1 MTKSSK
7 VKPAQVQPD
16 QRYLLEGLIEVTR
29 TRRYDFDA
37 GSTFSDTVAI
47 TATDQ
52 ADNLAGLPFQVIRD
66 STPPTVSLTVPTS
79 TTLRFGVSWTGVD
92 PEAGIR
98 RFELEY
104 RTESGSWTPWR

>member
-1 MTKSSK
+1 VGSGAFTATANDVHSGLR
-7 VKPAQVQPD
+7 VLNLPDTVQPG
-16 QRYLLEGLIEVTR
+16 QRYMLEGLIEVTR

-66 STPPTVSLTVPTS
+66 TTPPTVSLT
-79 TTLRFGVSWTGVD
+79 
-92 PEAGIR
+92 
-98 RFELEY
+98 
-104 RTESGSWTPWR
+104 